1 MQNMKLI
8 ILQPDRTVFN
18 GEVQSVAL
26 PGKGGKFELL
36 TRHAPLISTL
46 DPGEILYRREKNG
59 AVETLTINGGFIKIK
74 QNVITICID

>member
-1 MQNMKLI
+1 MKLI

-18 GEVQSVAL
+18 GEVYSVAL

-46 DPGEILYRREKNG
+46 KPGDIKYRKGKSDAIEFLSIK
-59 AVETLTINGGFIKIK
+59 GGFIKIK

>member
-1 MQNMKLI
+1 MKLI

-18 GEVQSVAL
+18 GDVETVAL

-46 DPGEILYRREKNG
+46 YPGEIQYRREKNG
-59 AVETLTINGGFIKIK
+59 TVETLAINGGFIKVK